1 MAYFNEENTVEQ
13 MLINAATKSLLGH
26 RAPTD
31 FAEEKADSGIVR
43 YFPNR
48 QVFQEA
54 TAQSDKFFST
64 MQTMLTS
71 NSV

>member
-1 MAYFNEENTVEQ
+1 IYAD
-13 MLINAATKSLLGH
+13 AATKSLLGH